1 MPARSESPR
10 TRRVADRIVVELAEI
25 LSREA
30 EDPRL
35 RALSVTA
42 ARVTRDLTAARVWV
56 SGRLTPAEEGAV
68 RAALEH
74 ATPYFRS
81 LLAPRL
87 KLRVVPSLRFEFD
100 HTLEAGAR
108 IEELLRE
115 IKKPPEAGTDE

>member
-1 MPARSESPR
+1 MIG
-10 TRRVADRIVVELAEI
+10 VVIV
-25 LSREA
+25 
-30 EDPRL
+30 
-35 RALSVTA
+35 TH
-42 ARVTRDLTAARVWV
+42 
-56 SGRLTPAEEGAV
+56 GRLAHEF

-74 ATPYFRS
+74 ATPYFRT

-115 IKKPPEAGTDE
+115 IKNPPEEGAGE